1 MQLDPVTIQI
11 LWNRMVSVVDEA
23 ASGLLRTAYTP
34 SVKEYHDFCCAV
46 FDPKARMLAHSSITT
61 AGFLSVVPTV
71 MGHFVEKHPPET
83 LKPGD
88 VLITNDPWLA
98 SGHLIDI
105 TVASPIYHRGDLVA
119 FTACIVHHLDMGGRM
134 STLESKD
141 IYEEGLKI
149 PILKLYDQGKLNST
163 IYDFMRA
170 NIRVPDKVLGDLR
183 AQLVANHITSRS
195 LQNLLNEFE
204 LSGIEEL
211 ADEIIARTDTSL
223 RRKIAVLS
231 DGVYR
236 NKVRLPIIPNT
247 SQRVD
252 IEVAVHIKGDEI
264 LIDYTGSSGEV
275 SAAINC
281 TLPMTKSYSCYPIK
295 LALDPEV
302 PNNAGALQPITVK
315 AEEGSVVNCR
325 HPASTWGRTMISHL
339 FPEIIFGALEPVM
352 PELVLAGN
360 GGCPAN
366 EMYLHGRKK
375 DGRSFMAISAHMGG
389 FGGSARQDGP
399 SCLCF
404 PNNTRNIPVE
414 VTENEATMVY
424 SKKELVQNSAG
435 AGRFR
440 GGFGQEIEF
449 FIPEGNL
456 GPKDFVA
463 SSVRLSGRSPVS
475 DFPVNG
481 RLGGKNATAYGLW
494 HNGNE
499 VEHGVYRRLAP
510 GDRIRFVLSG
520 GGGYGRPLDRDP
532 ERVREDVLA
541 GLVSIEKAHEDYG
554 VVIDSVTM
562 QIDTAGTQAERARR
576 AQSVTQILT
585 ER

>member
-11 LWNRMVSVVDEA
+11 LWNRVVSVVDEA

-34 SVKEYHDFCCAV
+34 SVKEYHDFCCAL
-46 FDPKARMLAHSSITT
+46 FDPKGRMLSHSSITT
-61 AGFLSVVPTV
+61 AGFLSVVPSV
-71 MGHFVEKHPPET
+71 MAHFIEKHPPET

-105 TVASPIYHRGDLVA
+105 TVAAPIYHRDKLVGYA
-119 FTACIVHHLDMGGRM
+119 ACIVHHLDMGGRM

-141 IYEEGLKI
+141 VYEEGLKI
-149 PILKLYDQGKLNST
+149 PILKLYDEGRLNAT

-183 AQLVANHITSRS
+183 AQLVSNHIMSRS
-195 LQNLLNEFE
+195 LQNLLTEFE
-204 LSGIEEL
+204 LSGVEDL
-211 ADEIIARTDTSL
+211 ADEIITRTDSSL
-223 RRKIAVLS
+223 RKKIAALP
-231 DGVYR
+231 DGIYR
-236 NKVRLPIIPNT
+236 NKVRLPKIPNT
-247 SQRVD
+247 DQRVD
-252 IEVAVHIKGDEI
+252 IEVAVHIANDEI
-264 LIDYTGSSGEV
+264 LIDYSGSSGEV
-275 SAAINC
+275 TAAINC
-281 TLPMTKSYSCYPIK
+281 TLTMTKSYSCYPIK
-295 LALDPEV
+295 IALDPEV

-352 PELVLAGN
+352 PGLVLGGN

-366 EMYLHGRKK
+366 ETYLHGRRK

-389 FGGSARQDGP
+389 FGGSAKQDGP

-404 PNNTRNIPVE
+404 PMNTRNIPVE

-424 SKKELVQNSAG
+424 TKKELVPDSAG

-449 FIPEGNL
+449 YIPNGSI

-463 SSVRLSGRSPVS
+463 SSVRLSGRSPDS

-481 RLGGKNATAYGLW
+481 RLGGKNAKAFGLW
-494 HNGNE
+494 HNDKP
-499 VEHGVYRRLAP
+499 VEHGIYRRLAP
-510 GDRIRFVLSG
+510 GDRMRFVLSG
-520 GGGYGRPLDRDP
+520 GGGYGSPLERDP
-532 ERVREDVLA
+532 ERVRDDVLA
-541 GLVSIEKAHEDYG
+541 GLVSIEAARAEYG
-554 VVIDSVTM
+554 VVIDPLTYR
-562 QIDTAGTQAERARR
+562 IDAQATRIERLRQLETAT
-576 AQSVTQILT
+576 
-585 ER
+585 